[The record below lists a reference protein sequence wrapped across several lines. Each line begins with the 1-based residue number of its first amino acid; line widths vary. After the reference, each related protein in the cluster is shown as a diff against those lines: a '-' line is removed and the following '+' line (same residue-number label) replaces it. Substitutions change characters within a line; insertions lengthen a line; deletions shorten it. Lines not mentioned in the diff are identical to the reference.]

1 MKASEFTKK
10 ALVPV
15 VSALFLA
22 ALLRPLC
29 MTGGKCDYL
38 KLWFYMGIPFGIHR
52 MFAWIIPKGYDIGG
66 SIGILAINLLIGGVI
81 GGSVLLWR
89 LVMALAYLV
98 KATVSG
104 SIWIIRKMGGMP
116 YRIW

>member
-15 VSALFLA
+15 ASALFLA

-29 MTGGKCDYL
+29 MVGGECDYL
-38 KLWFYMGIPFGIHR
+38 KLWFCMGIPFGIHR

-66 SIGILAINLLIGGVI
+66 TMGILAINLLIGGVI

-89 LVMALAYLV
+89 LAMALAYFV
-98 KATVSG
+98 KAAVSW
-104 SIWIIRKMGGMP
+104 SIWIIRKMAGMS
-116 YRIW
+116 YWIW